1 MIGSKTVVYTFD
13 IFVVGDDWTGKY
25 DYLKELG
32 VQVVYFPYRDGISS
46 SNLKKKFIII
56 TKNYKRKLITIYHLM
71 SKLLIKG

>member
-32 VQVVYFPYRDGISS
+32 VQVVYFPYGDGISS